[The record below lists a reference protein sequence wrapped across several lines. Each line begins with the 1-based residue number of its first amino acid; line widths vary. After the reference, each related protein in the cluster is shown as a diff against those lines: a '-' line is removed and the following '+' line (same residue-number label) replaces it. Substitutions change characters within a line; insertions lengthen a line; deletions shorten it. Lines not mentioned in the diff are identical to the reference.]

1 MGTHA
6 TPELTSPVSRG
17 QQAATGILQNIGT
30 ALGSASAGTLSGGIG
45 NFVNNSMGGTVYNGI
60 QPANQIPSSRGPASQ
75 SATQSTMAVV
85 QNPLEG
91 GSSFAV
97 STSSVNPLA
106 IREDLTGDIPTQTV
120 VQTDAQSTSVPAQ
133 GFGTIAP
140 KSNAVELPASNV
152 THVVPS
158 ATIAAPT
165 QISYKG
171 EYASRTTGSVNDNTI
186 NKNLVPTATAEAP
199 AGGRENGAATFG
211 VQAKPTVGNASLPA
225 DGGPTSS
232 VQVRSTLTEGQPNNL
247 IPFENGTADK
257 P

>member
-6 TPELTSPVSRG
+6 TPELTAPVSRG

-30 ALGSASAGTLSGGIG
+30 ALGSAAAGSLSGGIG
-45 NFVNNSMGGTVYNGI
+45 NFGNNSMGGTAYNGI
-60 QPANQIPSSRGPASQ
+60 QSANQIPSSRGPASQ
-75 SATQSTMAVV
+75 AATQSTMAVV
-85 QNPLEG
+85 GNPAEG
-91 GSSFAV
+91 GASFAV
-97 STSSVNPLA
+97 STSSVNPLSIQNDSSA
-106 IREDLTGDIPTQTV
+106 YVNGEKV
-120 VQTDAQSTSVPAQ
+120 VTTDAATSNVPAT
-133 GFGTIAP
+133 GHTTVSP

-158 ATIAAPT
+158 ATIAAAT
-165 QISYKG
+165 AISYKG
-171 EYASRTTGSVNDNTI
+171 EFASRVTGSVNDNTI
-186 NKNLVPTATAEAP
+186 NKNLVPAATAEAP
-199 AGGRENGAATFG
+199 KGGRENGAATFG
-211 VQAKPTVGNASLPA
+211 VQAAPTTGNPSLPA